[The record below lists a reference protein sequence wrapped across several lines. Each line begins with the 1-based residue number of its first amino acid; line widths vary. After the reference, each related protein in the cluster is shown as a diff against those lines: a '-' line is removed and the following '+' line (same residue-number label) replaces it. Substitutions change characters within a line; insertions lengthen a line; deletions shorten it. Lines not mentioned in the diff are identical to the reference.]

1 MDTPKPTVDEQMST
15 FAKMTMRN
23 KTVLEKET
31 KVAQTEHMRKGDELQ
46 SSFAKMTMRNKTVLE
61 KETKV
66 AQTEHMRQGSE
77 LQIDSITKRHK
88 LRPPSDFN
96 RPATSP
102 LPCNM
107 SDRPATSP
115 LPSNMS
121 DSGEVVD
128 VMATCPTVVQN
139 STNTSPLFKLIWSRI
154 GSRV

>member
-1 MDTPKPTVDEQMST
+1 MDTPKPTVDEKMST

-31 KVAQTEHMRKGDELQ
+31 EVKQTEHQ

-77 LQIDSITKRHK
+77 LQIDSITQKHK

-102 LPCNM
+102 LPSNM

-128 VMATCPTVVQN
+128 PMVRCPTVVQ
-139 STNTSPLFKLIWSRI
+139 K
-154 GSRV
+154 